1 MAFLNRMAVCFGV
14 VVLVLGVITFLKP
27 MAKPVVLPTTDLIKL
42 ESSRSAKIIGIG
54 IVVLTLCLYALFW

>member
-1 MAFLNRMAVCFGV
+1 
-14 VVLVLGVITFLKP
+14 
-27 MAKPVVLPTTDLIKL
+27 LIQL